1 MKFNLDHSVNYT
13 VARLAML
20 LKRQVTQLIT
30 EKNLDITPDQ
40 WVLLYYLWEED
51 GLTIGALSSK
61 SKKDYANTTRI
72 VDKLIKLGYVKKEKN
87 KKDARQTH
95 VYLQSKANNIKND
108 VQSCWESSSSIAL
121 KGITEQKQKELLEM
135 LLTIE
140 NNITEAALKKE

>member
-1 MKFNLDHSVNYT
+1 MGSSILPLGRGWVNHRGT
-13 VARLAML
+13 II
-20 LKRQVTQLIT
+20 QV
-30 EKNLDITPDQ
+30 
-40 WVLLYYLWEED
+40 
-51 GLTIGALSSK
+51 
-61 SKKDYANTTRI
+61 KKDYANTTRI
-72 VDKLIKLGYVKKEKN
+72 VDKLVKLGYVKKEKN

-121 KGITEQKQKELLEM
+121 KGITEQKQKELLEV